1 MVGRGLLKHCPL
13 CGSGGLYAGW
23 FRMRPRCPRC
33 SYLFE
38 REEGF
43 FLGSYVVN
51 LGVTEGL
58 LVLGGIVPA
67 IIFLSADPEASVIP
81 ILVVALVLAVV
92 APIVFYPFSRTVWA
106 AIDLIIRPHEAK
118 EPGDR
123 S

>member
-1 MVGRGLLKHCPL
+1 MVGRGLLKRCPL
-13 CGSGGLYAGW
+13 CGSGGLYHGW
-23 FRMRPRCPRC
+23 FRMRERCPGC
-33 SYLFE
+33 GYLFE

-58 LVLGGIVPA
+58 LVLGGIVPCIA
-67 IIFLSADPEASVIP
+67 FLSANPDASVLP
-81 ILVVALVLAVV
+81 ILFVALALAIG

-106 AIDLIIRPHEAK
+106 AIDLIIRPLEAK
-118 EPGDR
+118 EPRDR

>member
-1 MVGRGLLKHCPL
+1 
-13 CGSGGLYAGW
+13 
-23 FRMRPRCPRC
+23 MRERCPGC
-33 SYLFE
+33 GYLFE

-58 LVLGGIVPA
+58 LVLGGIVPC
-67 IIFLSADPEASVIP
+67 IVFLSANPEASVLP
-81 ILVVALVLAVV
+81 ILLVALALAIG

-106 AIDLIIRPHEAK
+106 AIDLIIRPLEAK
-118 EPGDR
+118 EPRDR